1 MTDVSTT
8 LPPALGQGAGPPGDP
23 PAEPDVS
30 KGYLDLLGA
39 PGAADDDVAK
49 NTGAI
54 QAVWASPIGSFL
66 YDNAQALTR
75 RFIAAWQL
83 PIDWLNIPPGGIALD
98 VGSGPGSITASLARA
113 AGPDGLALG
122 VDISEPMLA
131 RAVRAA
137 AGPQVGFL
145 RADAQRL
152 PLRDQ
157 TVDAAVSIAVLQLIP
172 DPAAT
177 LSEIARVLRPG
188 GRLAVMVPTLRSA
201 VRPLAE
207 AAHRRGSRVRR
218 RRNRRHP
225 GRARLRQRADQERRD
240 VPVGAR
246 QTRLTVRLRS
256 TGWFVAH
263 AAVHA
268 PPHDQRHDDPF
279 APTTTASGTRWPVGR
294 KTSKPLGCIPSSEPH
309 RRPGAR

>member
-1 MTDVSTT
+1 MTTVNTT
-8 LPPALGQGAGPPGDP
+8 LPPALQRALDLLIDP

-30 KGYLDLLGA
+30 KGYLDLLGTS
-39 PGAADDDVAK
+39 PQDDGPAK

-66 YDNAQALTR
+66 YDNAQALSR
-75 RFIAAWQL
+75 RFLTAMQHPAE
-83 PIDWLNIPPGGIALD
+83 WLNIPPGGTALD
-98 VGSGPGSITASLARA
+98 VGSGPGSVTASLAEA

-131 RAVRAA
+131 RAVRAQ

-177 LSEIARVLRPG
+177 LSEISRVLRPG
-188 GRLAVMVPTLRSA
+188 GRLAVMVPTLRPPIDLWRILPNGGAHVFGEDEVGDILEDHGFVS
-201 VRPLAE
+201 VRTKSVGTFQWVRAK
-207 AAHRRGSRVRR
+207 RG
-218 RRNRRHP
+218 
-225 GRARLRQRADQERRD
+225 
-240 VPVGAR
+240 
-246 QTRLTVRLRS
+246 
-256 TGWFVAH
+256 
-263 AAVHA
+263 
-268 PPHDQRHDDPF
+268 
-279 APTTTASGTRWPVGR
+279 
-294 KTSKPLGCIPSSEPH
+294 
-309 RRPGAR
+309 